1 MYDILNVYLE
11 NGLRVIMHKIPHVRT
26 MSCGVWI
33 KQGSKHEEDDD
44 NGLSHL
50 VEHLMIN
57 IENDNNPRFEKL
69 INEVSSE
76 GIVYNAGTT
85 KETTSYYFTGLSNM
99 LEKCIETLS
108 TIVIDNKTFT
118 NELIENEKKVVSQE
132 TISFYS
138 SFNQIK
144 ERTSQAL
151 WGNVSVGRIIVGN
164 VENINNAKASDIEN
178 IIKKSYTPE
187 NATLVVVGGIDYQKT
202 LDIIEENFS
211 RWEDTQTRSYK
222 ETVDSEPGI
231 YFNSG
236 GSGKST
242 VISIGFRAPSY
253 MDAEKSNIDSIAKIL
268 GDTSL
273 ESRLVQEIRMKRGL
287 AYNIGAFT
295 SFYEKRG
302 TLGFTA
308 VCASESVNEV
318 VKIMMDEFHKVFDII
333 PEDQRKNVA
342 LQLSNLMQDKNKI
355 NLFELY
361 KIGIEKGFKVFRNF
375 STATC
380 SCEAAFKNS
389 FIIEP
394 NGVVSP
400 CSSASEDGLQFG
412 ELDECGNIKFENKE
426 AYFKFKNTSP
436 LNSEK
441 CKNCVQL
448 PMCMGGCTY
457 SRYKNPEIFNGLV
470 PDGLSLHEKIKLH
483 YYGYI
488 KHNII
493 EERHI
498 I

>member
-1 MYDILNVYLE
+1 MYDILNVYME

-26 MSCGVWI
+26 MACGVWI
-33 KQGSKHEEDDD
+33 KQGSKHENDEE

-57 IENDNNPRFEKL
+57 IENDSNPKFKKL

-108 TIVIDNKTFT
+108 SIVIDNKTFT

-164 VENINNAKASDIEN
+164 IENINNAKVSDIEN
-178 IIKKSYTPE
+178 LVKNSYTPE

-222 ETVDSEPGI
+222 EIVDSEPGI

-242 VISIGFRAPSY
+242 AISIGFRTPSY
-253 MDAEKSNIDSIAKIL
+253 MDVEKSNIDIISKIL

-287 AYNIGAFT
+287 AYSIGAFT

-308 VCASESVNEV
+308 VCASEAVNEV
-318 VKIMMDEFHKVFDII
+318 VKIMMDEFHKVKTKGFTDKEISRVKKVL
-333 PEDQRKNVA
+333 ETRTLLD
-342 LQLSNLMQDKNKI
+342 LDDLTSQLKFLGKGSSSGQLFSLEQEIRNIKKI
-355 NLFELY
+355 N
-361 KIGIEKGFKVFRNF
+361 
-375 STATC
+375 
-380 SCEAAFKNS
+380 
-389 FIIEP
+389 
-394 NGVVSP
+394 
-400 CSSASEDGLQFG
+400 SES
-412 ELDECGNIKFENKE
+412 IHK
-426 AYFKFKNTSP
+426 T
-436 LNSEK
+436 
-441 CKNCVQL
+441 VQD
-448 PMCMGGCTY
+448 M
-457 SRYKNPEIFNGLV
+457 F
-470 PDGLSLHEKIKLH
+470 
-483 YYGYI
+483 
-488 KHNII
+488 I
-493 EERHI
+493 EEKMGLAAI
-498 I
+498 GNCDVDQVISLLKLN